1 MLDKVEIEIRK
12 KTLTPMDAI
21 ALIVGIVI
29 GAGIFKTPS
38 LIAANTGTGS
48 VFLLTWLAGGMIS
61 VIGALCYAELA
72 STYPHAGGD
81 YHYLTRAFGRKIA
94 FLFGWARMTVIQP
107 GSITI
112 LAFVFGDY
120 ASQLLPIGN
129 YTSSLYAAI
138 AISILTILN
147 LVDIRKGKWTQNLL
161 TAAKV
166 IGLLAVVVAGTALIT
181 PPLQKATPTPNP
193 QPSIGLAMIFV
204 LLTFGGWNE
213 AAYISSELRE
223 VRRNMVRVLLW
234 GIGIIT
240 VIYFLVGLVYLKG
253 LGLAEMSQS
262 KVVAADLMRRALGE
276 GGAKFVS
283 FLIAISALGAINATI
298 FTGGRTNYAMGQDF
312 PMFRFLGKWDER
324 SNTPVNSLLI
334 QGGIVLG
341 LVFLGTLTRNGFET
355 MVDYT
360 APIFWFFFLLTG
372 ISLFILRVKERDI
385 ERPFQVPFY
394 PLTPLFFCGT
404 CVYMLHSSLAYTGVG
419 ALVGVAVLVTG
430 AILLLLP
437 GNGRPQ

>member
-1 MLDKVEIEIRK
+1 MFDKVEIEIRK
-12 KTLTPMDAI
+12 QTLSTMDAV

-38 LIAANTGTGS
+38 LIAANTGNGNI
-48 VFLLTWLAGGMIS
+48 FLLTWLAGGVIS

-138 AISILTILN
+138 AISILTIVN

-166 IGLLAVVVAGTALIT
+166 IGLLAVVVAGTAFIT
-181 PPLQKATPTPNP
+181 PPLQKVSPSSNP
-193 QPSIGLAMIFV
+193 QSSIGLAMIFV

-240 VIYFLVGLVYLKG
+240 VIYFLVGLVFLKG
-253 LGLAEMSQS
+253 LGLTEMSQS
-262 KVVAADLMRRALGE
+262 KVVAADLMRRAFGE

-283 FLIAISALGAINATI
+283 FLIAVSALGAINATI

-324 SNTPVNSLLI
+324 SNTPVNSLLL
-334 QGGIVLG
+334 QGIIILG

-372 ISLFILRVKERDI
+372 ISLFILRSKEREID
-385 ERPFQVPFY
+385 RPFKVPFY
-394 PLTPLFFCGT
+394 PFTPLFFCGT
-404 CVYMLHSSLAYTGVG
+404 CVYMLHSSLVYTGVG

-437 GNGRPQ
+437 GNGRPR